1 MIRLPVLNSEKSK
14 ACWWQ
19 YLFFSQRVLH
29 NKKRLTP
36 RAPRSR
42 YARRGERLDAGD
54 SAAILSS
61 FLRLSL
67 FLVGQLRRP
76 RPHAGNAH
84 CELTQDL

>member
-54 SAAILSS
+54 SAAFSDIFLASS
-61 FLRLSL
+61 LYCSQAVFS
-67 FLVGQLRRP
+67 P
-76 RPHAGNAH
+76 AAANAH
-84 CELTQDL
+84 RWATTS